1 MSKIN
6 FTESLLRV
14 IISLIGLPLTGIQ
27 AALSKYLLHKY
38 KAPGEMISVGTH
50 HLHAIVAGSNTSN
63 LPTILL
69 ESGMGGCALD
79 WSLVQPALAKHTKVL
94 SYDRAGFGWSTTPIS
109 EPTCEGYVRDLREL
123 LMQLELEPPY
133 ILVGH
138 SYGGMIMRLFASK
151 YPEEVSGI
159 ILVDS
164 THEQRFI
171 ESTFIQTSYEERL
184 RHLRRLRMGYL
195 FSPIGLPRLLKQPI
209 GAKRLPPPVQHTV
222 KTLGYRNHAYKAAYL
237 ESLCTIESALQLIES
252 EPLDSELPVIVL
264 SAGGQSDDWKRGQ
277 QELLQLTGQTR
288 QIIATDS
295 WHSIQ
300 LHDPQAVI
308 DSILSLLTDN
318 HRNQPDKQTSI

>member
-6 FTESLLRV
+6 FTESVLRV
-14 IISLIGLPLTGIQ
+14 IISVVGLPFTWIQ
-27 AALSKYLLHKY
+27 AALSKYFLHKY
-38 KAPGEMISVGTH
+38 KAPGEMIPVGTH
-50 HLHAIVAGSNTSN
+50 HLHAMVTGSNTSN
-63 LPTILL
+63 LPTVLL

-94 SYDRAGFGWSTTPIS
+94 SYDRAGFGWSTKPIS

-123 LMQLELEPPY
+123 LTQLKLTPPY

-151 YPEEVSGI
+151 YPEEVAGI

-171 ESTFIQTSYEERL
+171 ESTFNQIRYEERL

-195 FSPIGLPRLLKQPI
+195 LSPIGLPRLFRQPI
-209 GAKRLPPPVQHTV
+209 GAKRLPPPVQQTV

-237 ESLCTIESALQLIES
+237 EALCTIESALQLIES

-264 SAGGQSDDWKRGQ
+264 SAGRQTEEWQQSQKK
-277 QELLQLTGQTR
+277 LLQLTAKTR
-288 QIIATDS
+288 QILVQDS

-300 LHDPQAVI
+300 LYQPQAVI
-308 DSILSLLTDN
+308 DSVLSLLKE
-318 HRNQPDKQTSI
+318 HYRNQTDKQTSM

>member
-14 IISLIGLPLTGIQ
+14 IISLIGLPFTWIQ
-27 AALSKYLLHKY
+27 AALSRYLLYKY
-38 KAPGEMISVGTH
+38 KAPGEKISVGSH
-50 HLHAIVAGSNTSN
+50 HLHAMVTGSNTSN

-69 ESGMGGCALD
+69 EAGMGGCALD

-94 SYDRAGFGWSTTPIS
+94 SYDRAGFGWSTKPIS

-123 LMQLELEPPY
+123 LTQLELEPPY

-171 ESTFIQTSYEERL
+171 ESTFNQIRYEERL

-195 FSPIGLPRLLKQPI
+195 LSPIGLPRLLKQPI

-222 KTLGYRNHAYKAAYL
+222 NTLGYRNNAYKAAYL
-237 ESLCTIESALQLIES
+237 ESLCTIESALQLVES
-252 EPLDSELPVIVL
+252 EPLIPELPIIVL
-264 SAGGQSDDWKRGQ
+264 SAGRQNEDWQ
-277 QELLQLTGQTR
+277 QAQKKLLQLTAKTR
-288 QIIATDS
+288 QIVIENS

-300 LHDPQAVI
+300 LYNPQAVV
-308 DSILSLLTDN
+308 DSVLSLLRDN
-318 HRNQPDKQTSI
+318 HRNQTDKLTSM

>member
-14 IISLIGLPLTGIQ
+14 IISLIGLPFTWIQ
-27 AALSKYLLHKY
+27 AALSRNLLYKY
-38 KAPGEMISVGTH
+38 KAPGEKISVGSH
-50 HLHAIVAGSNTSN
+50 HLHAIVTGSSTSN

-69 ESGMGGCALD
+69 EAGMGGCALD

-123 LMQLELEPPY
+123 LTQLELEPPY

-171 ESTFIQTSYEERL
+171 ESTFNQIRYEERL

-195 FSPIGLPRLLKQPI
+195 LSPIGLPRLLKQPI
-209 GAKRLPPPVQHTV
+209 GAKRLPPPVQRTV
-222 KTLGYRNHAYKAAYL
+222 NTLGYRNNAYKAAYL

-252 EPLDSELPVIVL
+252 EPLVSELPIIVL
-264 SAGGQSDDWKRGQ
+264 SAGRQNEDWQQSQKN
-277 QELLQLTGQTR
+277 LLQLTAKTR
-288 QIIATDS
+288 QIIVTDS

-300 LHDPQAVI
+300 LYQPQAVI
-308 DSILSLLTDN
+308 DSVLNLLRE
-318 HRNQPDKQTSI
+318 HYRNQTDKQASI

>member
-1 MSKIN
+1 M
-6 FTESLLRV
+6 
-14 IISLIGLPLTGIQ
+14 
-27 AALSKYLLHKY
+27 
-38 KAPGEMISVGTH
+38 GTH
-50 HLHAIVAGSNTSN
+50 RLHAIVAGSNTSN
-63 LPTILL
+63 LPTVIL

-109 EPTCEGYVRDLREL
+109 EPTCEGYLRDLRKL

-138 SYGGMIMRLFASK
+138 SYGGMIMRLFASE
-151 YPEEVSGI
+151 YPEEVAGI

-171 ESTFIQTSYEERL
+171 ESTFIQTRYEERL

-195 FSPIGLPRLLKQPI
+195 VSPIGLPRLLKQPI
-209 GAKRLPPPVQHTV
+209 GAKRLPPPVQQTV
-222 KTLGYRNHAYKAAYL
+222 NTLGYRNNAYKAAYL

-252 EPLDSELPVIVL
+252 EPLASELPVLVL
-264 SAGGQSDDWKRGQ
+264 SAGRQNEEWQQSQKK
-277 QELLQLTGQTR
+277 LLQLTAQTR
-288 QIIATDS
+288 QIIVQDS

-300 LHDPQAVI
+300 LYQPQAVI
-308 DSILSLLTDN
+308 DSVLGLLKE
-318 HRNQPDKQTSI
+318 HYRNQTHKQTSM

>member
-14 IISLIGLPLTGIQ
+14 IISLIGLPFTWIQ
-27 AALSKYLLHKY
+27 AALSKYSLHKY
-38 KAPGEMISVGTH
+38 KAPGEMISVGAH
-50 HLHAIVAGSNTSN
+50 HLHAIVTGNDTSK

-69 ESGMGGCALD
+69 EAGMGGCALD
-79 WSLVQPALAKHTKVL
+79 WSLVQPECSKHTKVL
-94 SYDRAGFGWSTTPIS
+94 SYDRAGFGWSTKPIK
-109 EPTCEGYVRDLREL
+109 EPTCEGYVCDLRKL
-123 LMQLELEPPY
+123 LTQLELEPPY

-138 SYGGMIMRLFASK
+138 SYGGMIMRLFAAK

-171 ESTFIQTSYEERL
+171 ESTFNQIRYEERL

-195 FSPIGLPRLLKQPI
+195 LSPIGLPRLLKQPI

-222 KTLGYRNHAYKAAYL
+222 DTLGYRNNAYKAAYL

-252 EPLDSELPVIVL
+252 EPLVPELPIIVL
-264 SAGGQSDDWKRGQ
+264 SAGRQNEDWQQSQKK
-277 QELLQLTGQTR
+277 LLQLTANTR
-288 QIIATDS
+288 QIVIEDS

-300 LHDPQAVI
+300 LYKPQAVV
-308 DSILSLLTDN
+308 DSVLSLLRDN
-318 HRNQPDKQTSI
+318 HRNQTDKQASI